1 MERKNLIKSVEIRL
15 AGLFVMVIFLFSCR
29 EEDPFPVNEIKEK
42 EEVEVTEPPAVNE
55 DNHYVNSW
63 ISENMEF
70 WYFWNNELPSGLDQ
84 NTEPES
90 FFKSLLH
97 QDDRFSWIQ
106 TNYRELLNSLQ
117 GISREAGYEYVL
129 YREKEGSTSVI
140 LQILYIK
147 PGSPA
152 ETAGLKRG
160 DVVSHINGQQLTTEN
175 YRNLLS
181 VTGEVHTVDYK
192 PLISGEEKFGETKSL
207 SLQPVEYSEN
217 PNYMHRV
224 IETGGKKIGYFVYNF
239 FAAGT
244 DAQPGKYDAE
254 TDAIFAEFKSSGI
267 TDLVIDLRF
276 NSGGSEGSAR
286 NLASLIGRGVDQN
299 KIFARRQY
307 NPKVEEAILGDKN
320 LGEDYLVTRFADE
333 AHNVGNL
340 LSSGKVYI
348 LTSSRTASASELVI
362 NALKPFMDVFLIGST
377 TYGKNVGS
385 ISLFEEDDPRNVWG
399 MQPIVVKVYNS
410 LDQSEYGNGF
420 VPDIIHDDN
429 SLWLDP
435 LGDPDEAL
443 LSQAI
448 GQITGTSTF
457 SRQDRER
464 RVPVGH
470 SLDMKRRS
478 FELIVEGI
486 PGLTLTRA
494 GTAQ

>member
-1 MERKNLIKSVEIRL
+1 MEIRL
-15 AGLFVMVIFLFSCR
+15 ASLFVLVIFLFSCR
-29 EEDPFPVNEIKEK
+29 EEDPFPVNEVKAEEK
-42 EEVEVTEPPAVNE
+42 EVIEAPAVNE
-55 DNHYVNSW
+55 ENQYVNNW

-70 WYFWNNELPSGLDQ
+70 WYFWNDELPAEVDR
-84 NTEPES
+84 NTDPES
-90 FFKSLLH
+90 YFKALLH
-97 QDDRFSWIQ
+97 KDDRFSWIQ

-129 YREKEGSTSVI
+129 YREKEGSTNVI

-175 YRNLLS
+175 YRDLLS
-181 VTGEVHTVDYK
+181 ATGDAHTVDYK
-192 PLISGEEKFGETKSL
+192 PLIPGEEKFGDGKSL
-207 SLQPVEYSEN
+207 SLQPVEYAEN
-217 PNYMHRV
+217 PNYVHKI

-276 NSGGSEGSAR
+276 NSGGSETSAR
-286 NLASLIGRGVDQN
+286 NLASLIGRGVDKS

-307 NPKVEEAILGDKN
+307 NSNVEEAILDDEN
-320 LGEDYLVTRFADE
+320 LGEDYLVTRFSDE
-333 AHNVGNL
+333 SHNIGNL

-362 NALKPFMDVFLIGST
+362 NALKPFMDVFLIGNT

-420 VPDIIHDDN
+420 VPDVVHEDN
-429 SLWLDP
+429 SLWLHP

-448 GQITGTSTF
+448 GQITGTSTL
-457 SRQDRER
+457 SRQDRGR

-470 SLDMKRRS
+470 SLDLKRRS
-478 FELIVEGI
+478 FELVMDGI
-486 PGLTLTRA
+486 PGLSLSRA
-494 GTAQ
+494 QAAQ

>member
-1 MERKNLIKSVEIRL
+1 MMAII
-15 AGLFVMVIFLFSCR
+15 LFSCR
-29 EEDPFPVNEIKEK
+29 EDDPFPVKEIAEK
-42 EEVEVTEPPAVNE
+42 EEEVIEPTALNE
-55 DNHYVNSW
+55 ENQYINSW

-70 WYFWNNELPSGLDQ
+70 WYFWNNELPVSPDR
-84 NTEPES
+84 NADPETY
-90 FFKSLLH
+90 FKSLLH
-97 QDDRFSWIQ
+97 KEDRFSWIQ

-129 YREKEGSTSVI
+129 YREKEGSTHVI

-160 DVVSHINGQQLTTEN
+160 DVVSHISGQQLTIEN

-181 VTGEVHTVDYK
+181 ATGEAHTLNYK
-192 PLISGEEKFGETKSL
+192 PLIPGEEKFGEAKEV
-207 SLQPVEYSEN
+207 SLQPVQYSEN
-217 PNYMHRV
+217 PNYLHTV

-244 DAQPGKYDAE
+244 DADPGKYDKE

-286 NLASLIGRGVDQN
+286 NLASLIGRGIDRN

-307 NPKVEEAILGDKN
+307 NPNVEEAILDDKN
-320 LGEDYLVTRFADE
+320 LGKDYLVTRFAEE
-333 AHNVGNL
+333 AYNIGSL
-340 LSSGKVYI
+340 LSSGRVYI

-399 MQPIVVKVYNS
+399 IQPIVVKVYNS
-410 LDQSEYGNGF
+410 LDQSEYGGGF
-420 VPDIIHDDN
+420 VPDLVHEDN
-429 SLWLDP
+429 SLWLRP
-435 LGDPDEAL
+435 LGDPAEAL

-448 GQITGTSTF
+448 GQITGTSSL
-457 SRQDRER
+457 SRQDRGR

-470 SLDMKRRS
+470 SLDLKRRS
-478 FELIVEGI
+478 FELVMDGI
-486 PGLTLTRA
+486 PGLSLSPATTP
-494 GTAQ
+494 